1 MIPTRVKAMLN
12 TMKIDGHSAVI
23 VFDPEIDLFR
33 GEFVGLNGGADFYAS
48 DVAGLRREGAIS
60 LAEFLKACSEKG
72 IEPFKN
78 FSGKF
83 VLRVDPALHAA
94 AALAAAAHGKSLNQ
108 WAAEILQMSL
118 SNDDNSDPLAA

>member
-1 MIPTRVKAMLN
+1 MIN
-12 TMKIDGHSAVI
+12 TMKIDGHQAVI

-33 GEFVGLNGGADFYAS
+33 GEFIGLNGGSDFYAS
-48 DVAGLRREGAIS
+48 DVQGLHREGAIS
-60 LAEFLKACSEKG
+60 LAVFLKTCSEKG

-83 VLRVDPALHAA
+83 VLRVDPEIHAA

-108 WAAEILQMSL
+108 WAAEVLKTSL
-118 SNDDNSDPLAA
+118 SNDDNSYALAA

>member
-1 MIPTRVKAMLN
+1 MLN

-23 VFDPEIDLFR
+23 VFDPEIELFR

-48 DVAGLRREGAIS
+48 DVAGLRREGAAS
-60 LAEFLKACSEKG
+60 LAEFLTACGEKG

-83 VLRVDPALHAA
+83 VLRVDPAIHAA

-108 WAAEILQMSL
+108 WAAEILEISL